1 VAERRIVQAREAF
14 SGNVKGAPVNVSGG
28 DLFWSDDP
36 FLKGRLHLFTEL
48 RVRESGSQPSAPP
61 EPASAPK
68 VEETAS
74 AEPNQPRRVGRP
86 RTDKES

>member
-1 VAERRIVQAREAF
+1 VSERRIVQAREAF
-14 SGNVKGAPVNVSGG
+14 SGDVKGTPVNVGVG

-36 FLKGRLHLFTEL
+36 FLKGREHLFSAL
-48 RVRESGSQPSAPP
+48 RVRDSGFRPSSPP
-61 EPASAPK
+61 EPPPAPK

-86 RTDKES
+86 RTEKES